1 MMPDPSDT
9 LGSHGREETAG
20 QAKNRPNGMRM
31 MRLHRMMRLLAV
43 VAALAM
49 GTLAP
54 GPAVAVLPDEV
65 LEDPALEA
73 RARAL
78 SRDLRCLVCRNESID
93 ESNADLARDMRI
105 LVRERLVEGDS
116 DDEVVSFLVAR
127 YGEYVLLR
135 PTLQGANLVLWVS
148 APVLFLIALGAA
160 VVYLRRRDRAPE
172 PGAAR
177 LTEDERRRLKD
188 ILGE

>member
-9 LGSHGREETAG
+9 LGSHGRERTAD

-54 GPAVAVLPDEV
+54 GAAVAVLPDEV